1 MIRGILIVMAF
12 HFFASQAIAQ
22 SDSGLHVHTDSVLPL
37 KIAVFAPIYLD
48 SAFNKNDY
56 KLGRKN
62 IPKYILPGLDFYHGV
77 MLAVDS
83 LNKDNSPIEVFFYD
97 SKNEATPVTTVLEKP
112 EMKDI
117 SMIIAFFNDRT
128 RVKPLADFALM
139 RNIPLLSAVYPND
152 GGVQAN
158 PFFAMLNPSLG
169 THIDAIF
176 KYFQRYYPLEKIT
189 VFTKKGYTENMIFTK
204 LKELN
209 KQTMG
214 IPLRLYPVELP
225 ENFTSEQV
233 TAQLD
238 STRKNVV
245 LCGSLNETF
254 GSSLEVILNN
264 NKRFATVIMG
274 MPTWNGIKNL
284 GMETEIIYSTPYA
297 IFRNDK
303 ISIQIIE
310 KYRNLYAGRP
320 SDMVFKG
327 FESMYHF
334 SKLLV
339 KHGKGLINNL
349 SDRSFKV
356 FADFDFQPVRSDK
369 NSLLPDYLEN
379 KKLYFIRKLNGKIVS
394 IN

>member
-1 MIRGILIVMAF
+1 MIRGILMLMAF
-12 HFFASQAIAQ
+12 AFLGSQVIAQ
-22 SDSGLHVHTDSVLPL
+22 SDSSQFVKTDSFLPL

-83 LNKDNSPIEVFFYD
+83 LNKEHTPIEVFFYD
-97 SKNEATPVTTVLEKP
+97 SKNEDIPITTVLEKP
-112 EMKDI
+112 EMLDV

-152 GGVQAN
+152 GGVLAN
-158 PFFAMLNPSLG
+158 PFFVMLNPTLG
-169 THIDAIF
+169 THIEAIF
-176 KYFQRYYPLEKIT
+176 KYIQKYYPLEKIT
-189 VFTKKGYTENMIFTK
+189 VFTKKGYTETMIFTK

-209 KQTMG
+209 ANTHG
-214 IPLRLYPVELP
+214 IPLRLYPIELP
-225 ENFTSEQV
+225 ENFTQEQV
-233 TAQLD
+233 TSHLD
-238 STRKNVV
+238 STQTNIL

-254 GSSLEVILNN
+254 GSALEVAIS
-264 NKRFATVIMG
+264 NKSYPTVIIG
-274 MPTWNGIKNL
+274 MPTWNGIKNI

-297 IFRNDK
+297 IFRKDK
-303 ISIQIIE
+303 VSIQIIE
-310 KYRNLYAGRP
+310 KYRSLYAGRP
-320 SDMVFKG
+320 SDLVFKG

-339 KHGKGLINNL
+339 KHQNGLINNL
-349 SDRSFKV
+349 SDKSFKV
-356 FADFDFQPVRSDK
+356 FDDFDIQPVRADK
-369 NSLLPDYLEN
+369 NSILPDYLEN
-379 KKLYFIRKLNGKIVS
+379 KKLYFIRKLNGKFVS